1 MAPDEEEPSDLFV
14 KLEAARA
21 AMKDSQKMTAELE
34 KKMIQ
39 LRDSGDLGGGIYVWL
54 CYHSN
59 GELQLDNCKKPQFSI
74 ALLC

>member
-1 MAPDEEEPSDLFV
+1 
-14 KLEAARA
+14 
-21 AMKDSQKMTAELE
+21 MKDSQKMTAELE